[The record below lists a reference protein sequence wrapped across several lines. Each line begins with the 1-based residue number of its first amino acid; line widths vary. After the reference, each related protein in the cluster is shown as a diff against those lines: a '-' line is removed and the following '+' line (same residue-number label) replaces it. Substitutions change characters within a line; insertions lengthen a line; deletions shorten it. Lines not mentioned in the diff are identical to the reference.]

1 MITLPP
7 RRPWR
12 STGAVLA
19 GFVAVFV
26 LSLGTDEVLH
36 VLQVYPPWNHPMYDP
51 ALNLLALA
59 YRMVYGV
66 LGSYLTA
73 RLAPYAPM
81 RHVWIGAIIGFVLSS
96 AGVMVALRME
106 LGPVWYPVALA
117 LSVFPTAWLGG
128 TLHRRRH
135 PEVV

>member
-36 VLQVYPPWNHPMYDP
+36 LLQVYPPWNQPMYDP
-51 ALNLLALA
+51 GLNLLALA
-59 YRMVYGV
+59 YRIVYGV
-66 LGSYLTA
+66 LGSYITA

-96 AGVMVALRME
+96 AGVIAALQMK

-128 TLHRRRH
+128 RLHRRRH

>member
-1 MITLPP
+1 VITLPP

-36 VLQVYPPWNHPMYDP
+36 VLQVYPPWIQPMYDP
-51 ALNLLALA
+51 GLNLLALA

-66 LGSYLTA
+66 LGSYITA
-73 RLAPYAPM
+73 RLAPHAPM

-96 AGVMVALRME
+96 GGVMAALRMK

-128 TLHRRRH
+128 MLHRRRH
-135 PEVV
+135 PEAV